1 MVTELVVRG
10 LKGKNVLVTGGA
22 SGIGQATAGRFLE
35 EGCAV
40 CVLDRSAEARQ
51 RVASELPGLSGVIA
65 ADVASR
71 EQVERAFAEA
81 IERMG
86 SVDVVINNAGISIRH
101 RFVDITQGEW
111 DEVLGANLTGIFN
124 VAQTAARHMMD
135 RGSGVILNTAST
147 AGTTGY
153 PHYADYS
160 ASKGGVIA
168 LTRAMALELAP
179 VVRVNA
185 VSPGYVLTPMQ
196 RAEYTDAM
204 LAAVNRKI
212 PLGRHAK
219 PEEIAALF
227 AFLASED
234 AAFATGQVYVM
245 DGAETTGGLCSQI
258 SHD

>member
-1 MVTELVVRG
+1 MRG

-22 SGIGQATAGRFLE
+22 SGIGQATAARFLE

-40 CVLDRSAEARQ
+40 CVLDRSAEARD
-51 RVASELPGLSGVIA
+51 RVAVELPELAGVIA
-65 ADVASR
+65 ADVSNL
-71 EQVERAFAEA
+71 EQVHAAFEEA

-86 SVDVVINNAGISIRH
+86 SVDVLINNAGISIRH
-101 RFVDITQGEW
+101 GCLDITPEEW
-111 DEVLGANLTGIFN
+111 DQVLGVNLKGNFF
-124 VAQTAARHMMD
+124 VAQTAARHMME

-147 AGTTGY
+147 GGSTGY
-153 PHYADYS
+153 PHYADYN

-168 LTRAMALELAP
+168 LTQSMALELAP
-179 VVRVNA
+179 TVRVNA
-185 VSPGYVLTPMQ
+185 ISPGYVLTPMQ

-204 LAAVNRKI
+204 FDAVNRKI
-212 PLGRHAK
+212 PFGRHAK

-234 AAFATGQVYVM
+234 AGFATGHVYVM
-245 DGAETTGGLCSQI
+245 DGAETTGGLCSQW

>member
-1 MVTELVVRG
+1 MRG

-22 SGIGQATAGRFLE
+22 SGIGQATATRFLE

-40 CVLDRSAEARQ
+40 CVLDRSAEARS
-51 RVASELPGLSGVIA
+51 RVADELPDLNAVIDT
-65 ADVASR
+65 DVSSL
-71 EQVERAFAEA
+71 EQVQASFAEA
-81 IERMG
+81 IDRMG

-101 RFVDITQGEW
+101 DFIDITPDEW
-111 DEVLGANLTGIFN
+111 DAVLGVNLTGVFY

-135 RGSGVILNTAST
+135 KGSGVILNTAST
-147 AGTTGY
+147 GGNNGY

-168 LTRAMALELAP
+168 LTQAMALELAP
-179 VVRVNA
+179 IVRVNA

-204 LAAVNRKI
+204 LDVLNRKI

-234 AAFATGQVYVM
+234 AAFATGHVYVM
-245 DGAETTGGLCSQI
+245 DGAETTGGLCSQWA
-258 SHD
+258 HE